1 MRPELLDPVRD
12 QAKLQK
18 LLPLAEEVF
27 RLHEAGQGYA
37 KELKAISCL
46 ATRIVGAYDIDVAFG
61 CESPEDFAR
70 RLLIDWFAL
79 PNDLSEPEML
89 ELLEAICTARG
100 NQVCISY
107 WVKCLEV
114 NTGDN
119 RLSDLI
125 FWPGEYFGDGFDGR
139 ELSPS
144 EILEIALRKKTKN
157 SDV

>member
-12 QAKLQK
+12 QTKLQK
-18 LLPLAEEVF
+18 LLPLTEDVF
-27 RLHEAGQGYA
+27 RLHEAGQSYA
-37 KELKAISCL
+37 EELKAISRL
-46 ATRIVGAYDIDVAFG
+46 ANRIVGKYDVDVAFG
-61 CESPEDFAR
+61 CSSPEDFAR
-70 RLLIDWFAL
+70 ELLIDWLTL

-89 ELLEAICTARG
+89 ELLKAVCTTRG

-107 WVKCLEV
+107 WVKCLEA

-125 FWPGEYFGDGFDGR
+125 FWPDEYFGDGFDGR

-144 EILEIALRKKTKN
+144 EILEIALRRKAKN